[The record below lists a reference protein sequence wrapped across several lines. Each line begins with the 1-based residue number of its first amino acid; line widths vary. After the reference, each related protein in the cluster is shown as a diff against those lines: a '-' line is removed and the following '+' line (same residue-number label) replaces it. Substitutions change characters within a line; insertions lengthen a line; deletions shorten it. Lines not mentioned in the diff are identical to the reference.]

1 MILKSRDRRGPRVGI
16 LARSAA
22 RDQPCYCPAPG
33 ARGRQGGTLVVGL
46 GVDLVE
52 TSRVETILARWGATF
67 LAKIMEPAESLLL
80 PEGGD
85 RVRAVALAIAG
96 KEAASKALGTG
107 WSRGVRWRDV
117 VVDLGDPSTVRLTGG
132 ALAFARGLG
141 SSGRTR
147 SILEIRGGLAVGEV
161 WLLT

>member
-1 MILKSRDRRGPRVGI
+1 M
-16 LARSAA
+16 
-22 RDQPCYCPAPG
+22 
-33 ARGRQGGTLVVGL
+33 VVGL

-52 TSRVETILARWGATF
+52 TARVERILARWGDQF
-67 LAKIMEPAESLLL
+67 LAKLMEPAESDRI
-80 PEGGD
+80 PHGAG

-117 VVDLGDPSTVRLTGG
+117 VVDLAEPPAVHLHGQAAAV
-132 ALAFARGLG
+132 ARRLG

-147 SILEIRGGLAVGEV
+147 TSLEIQGELAVGEV

>member
-1 MILKSRDRRGPRVGI
+1 M
-16 LARSAA
+16 
-22 RDQPCYCPAPG
+22 
-33 ARGRQGGTLVVGL
+33 VVGL

-52 TSRVETILARWGATF
+52 TSRVESILGRWGNTF
-67 LAKIMEPAESLLL
+67 LDKIMGPAESSRL
-80 PEGGD
+80 PPGPD

-117 VVDLGDPSTVRLTGG
+117 VVDLGEPSTVRLEGG
-132 ALAFARGLG
+132 AAAFARRLG

-147 SILEIRGGLAVGEV
+147 SALEIRGELAVGEV

>member
-1 MILKSRDRRGPRVGI
+1 
-16 LARSAA
+16 
-22 RDQPCYCPAPG
+22 
-33 ARGRQGGTLVVGL
+33 LVVGL

-52 TSRVETILARWGATF
+52 TSRVAGVLERWGDRF
-67 LAKIMEPAESLLL
+67 LAKVMEPAESLRL
-80 PEGGD
+80 PAGPD

-117 VVDLGDPSTVRLTGG
+117 VVDLAG
-132 ALAFARGLG
+132 APAVHLQGQAAAVARRLG

-147 SILEIRGGLAVGEV
+147 TFLEILGELAVGEV